1 MDIGKMVPSI
11 EMYIYTLC
19 ESDYLNEWGGSGT
32 LLVGGWIGD
41 WRCALSHR

>member
-19 ESDYLNEWGGSGT
+19 ESDYLNEWGGGGT
-32 LLVGGWIGD
+32 LLDHCLIW
-41 WRCALSHR
+41 LQYHL